1 MCKIRLTPYSISGR
15 VMVISGYD
23 TYVEKEITMYGHP
36 HIAAE
41 MHRYRLED
49 MLRTADKARLIASL
63 PRKPRSFRL
72 GHYRLTLVKEVTP
85 HVPRL
90 V

>member
-1 MCKIRLTPYSISGR
+1 
-15 VMVISGYD
+15 MVISGYD

>member
-1 MCKIRLTPYSISGR
+1 
-15 VMVISGYD
+15 
-23 TYVEKEITMYGHP
+23 MYGHP

-49 MLRTADKARLIASL
+49 MLRSADKARLIASL
-63 PRKPRSFRL
+63 PRKTRSFRL
-72 GHYRLTLVKEVTP
+72 GRYRLPVVKEVTTR
-85 HVPRL
+85 VPRL

>member
-1 MCKIRLTPYSISGR
+1 MHS
-15 VMVISGYD
+15 
-23 TYVEKEITMYGHP
+23 HP

-49 MLRTADKARLIASL
+49 MARRADKARLIASL
-63 PRKPRSFRL
+63 PPKPRSFRL
-72 GHYRLTLVKEVTP
+72 GHYRLILVKEVTP

-90 V
+90 VQKVEA